1 MKHNFNI
8 LFTDDNSGA
17 GSDGNETEKL
27 LEQAKTELE
36 ETRQKLLEA
45 EEWKDKYDELETQN
59 KTELMKKLSASQ
71 KEFAKDLPIEKLRH
85 YVKIALPSGAVD
97 TDSGGTPSHKGD
109 AKLNDSEKA
118 EAEQMGLSQEM
129 YILFK
134 KQRQQRKEAKANG
147 KH

>member
-17 GSDGNETEKL
+17 GSKDNEKL

-36 ETRQKLLEA
+36 ETKQKLTEA
-45 EEWKDKYDELETQN
+45 EAWKDKYDELESQN
-59 KTELMKKLSASQ
+59 RTELMKKLSVSQ

-85 YVKIALPSGAVD
+85 YVKIALPAGAVD
-97 TDSGGTPSHKGD
+97 TDSGGTPSHKGET
-109 AKLNDSEKA
+109 KLNETEKA
-118 EAEQMGLSQEM
+118 EAEQMGLSHEM

>member
-17 GSDGNETEKL
+17 GSDGREAEKL
-27 LEQAKTELE
+27 LEQAKAELE
-36 ETRQKLLEA
+36 ETKQKLIDA
-45 EEWKDKYDELETQN
+45 EEWKDKYDELESQN
-59 KTELMKKLSASQ
+59 RTELMKKLSASQ
-71 KEFAKDLPIEKLRH
+71 KEFAKDLTIEKLRH
-85 YVKIALPSGAVD
+85 YVKIALPAGAVD
-97 TDSGGTPSHKGD
+97 TDSGGTPSHKGET
-109 AKLNDSEKA
+109 KLNDSEKA
-118 EAEQMGLSQEM
+118 EAERMGLSHEM

>member
-8 LFTDDNSGA
+8 LFTDDDSGA
-17 GSDGNETEKL
+17 GSGGNETEKL
-27 LEQAKTELE
+27 LEQAKSELE
-36 ETRQKLLEA
+36 ETKQKLLEA

-59 KTELMKKLSASQ
+59 RTELMKKLSASQ

-85 YVKIALPSGAVD
+85 YAKIAMPSGAVD
-97 TDSGGTPSHKGD
+97 TDSGGTPSQKGD

>member
-17 GSDGNETEKL
+17 GSGSNETEKL
-27 LEQAKTELE
+27 LEQAKSELE
-36 ETRQKLLEA
+36 ETKQKLLET
-45 EEWKDKYDELETQN
+45 EQWKDKYDELESQN
-59 KTELMKKLSASQ
+59 RTELMKKLSASQ
-71 KEFAKDLPIEKLRH
+71 KEFAKDLPIEKLSH

-97 TDSGGTPSHKGD
+97 TDSGGTPSHKGE

-118 EAEQMGLSQEM
+118 EAEQMGLSHEM